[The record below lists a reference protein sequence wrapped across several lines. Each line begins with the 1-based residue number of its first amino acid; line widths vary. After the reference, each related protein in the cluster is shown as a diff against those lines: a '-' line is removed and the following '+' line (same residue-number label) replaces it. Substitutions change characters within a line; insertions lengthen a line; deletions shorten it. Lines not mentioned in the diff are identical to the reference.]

1 MSTPADPPGSGLAR
15 QPEPADPP
23 GIGRAG
29 QPEPADAPGFELPL
43 LLLHGFRVLIDEL
56 HAELARQ
63 GHPDM
68 RPMHGFVFQAI
79 GPGGTTAAQ
88 LARRLGVSKQAAGK
102 TIDHLERLGYLERA
116 PDPADARRKA
126 VRLTGRAFDALD
138 RSARLFDDLRAR
150 WAEVIG
156 KDRLRALEADLREVT
171 SSQGFRLDIP
181 GWFGNQ

>member
-1 MSTPADPPGSGLAR
+1 MSTPADPLGLGLAGL
-15 QPEPADPP
+15 PGPADPP
-23 GIGRAG
+23 D
-29 QPEPADAPGFELPL
+29 PPDPPGFELPL

>member
-1 MSTPADPPGSGLAR
+1 MSTPADPLGLRPAGL
-15 QPEPADPP
+15 PEPADRADRADPP
-23 GIGRAG
+23 D
-29 QPEPADAPGFELPL
+29 PPDPPGFELPL

-138 RSARLFDDLRAR
+138 RSARLFDGLRAR